1 VHEGGFEVRGRAPDG
16 LTFFSPAGVEV
27 KALPPSPPP
36 LPADPAG
43 ALRALHAAEGLEI
56 RPESNVISW
65 QGERW
70 DLGWAV
76 EALQSMQ
83 PQHAMSDG
91 GAGG

>member
-1 VHEGGFEVRGRAPDG
+1 VHEGGFEVRGRAPDK

-27 KALPPSPPP
+27 RALPAPPP
-36 LPADPAG
+36 LPADPTG
-43 ALRALHAAEGLEI
+43 ALRALHAAEGLEV
-56 RPESNVISW
+56 RPETNMISW

-76 EALQSMQ
+76 EALQSLRS
-83 PQHAMSDG
+83 PQAMSDG